1 MKGENLKN
9 REPFPKENKGH
20 FSKENRGS
28 FSKENRML
36 SYLERLQR
44 SGAELFVDGEAVLPG
59 DVLRQTVQEQCTYMA
74 DYVLGENGTI
84 EQVRFDRVEL

>member
-1 MKGENLKN
+1 MKGEYLKQ
-9 REPFPKENKGH
+9 REQ
-20 FSKENRGS
+20 SKPGR
-28 FSKENRML
+28 RML

-44 SGAELFVDGEAVLPG
+44 SGAELFVDGEAVLPS

-84 EQVRFDRVEL
+84 KQVRFDRVEL